1 MRNLTALTAPDA
13 RAANDK
19 ARSYLGW
26 VKSIAAAKGDGIQAR
41 EIFEATAPVPAHV
54 EAITKA
60 AVEVGSTTGWGSE
73 LSPVNAFASAF
84 LDLVRPR
91 TILGRMS
98 GVVRAPFDVRIPEQT
113 GGVTPGWT
121 GEGKPI
127 LVASAEFN
135 TIQQQRSKIAGIVVL
150 TDELVRSSDPSADS
164 IMQRDLGA
172 GIIEFSDRAFV
183 DPTVAE
189 VPDVSP
195 ASITNGAPE
204 ITSTGTTAAAVEA
217 DLAAMVQSL
226 IDGGVALAYPH
237 WIMSPANALTLSR
250 LRGSGGERIFPNVG
264 VLGGTIW
271 EIPVIVSAGAASTIV
286 LLDAAEVLL
295 SDAGLEIDM
304 AQHASLQLDS
314 EPDDPPTSS
323 TTLVSLWQMNLVA
336 LRAIRFIRWRR
347 RRNAGVA
354 WMTFPAE
361 EG

>member
-1 MRNLTALTAPDA
+1 MRNLTALTAPDG
-13 RAANDK
+13 RATSDK
-19 ARSYLGW
+19 ARTYLGW
-26 VKSIAAAKGDGIQAR
+26 IKALAAANGDGMQAR
-41 EIFEATAPVPAHV
+41 ETFRANAPVPAHV
-54 EAITKA
+54 EAMTKA
-60 AVEVGSTTGWGSE
+60 AVAAGTTGGWGEGLAPSD
-73 LSPVNAFASAF
+73 NHFAAAFM
-84 LDLVRPR
+84 DLLRPR
-91 TILGRMS
+91 TILGRLT

-135 TIQQQRSKIAGIVVL
+135 IIQQSRSKIGGIVVL
-150 TDELVRSSDPSADS
+150 TEELVRSADPSAES

-172 GIIEFSDRAFV
+172 GIIEFSDRQFV

-189 VPDVSP
+189 VVDVSP

-204 ITSTGTTAAAVEA
+204 VMSTGTTAAAVET

-237 WIMSPANALTLSR
+237 WIMSPETALAFSR

-271 EIPVIVSAGAASTIV
+271 EIPVIVSAGAGTTVV

-295 SDAGLEIDM
+295 SDDGLEVDV
-304 AQHASLQLDS
+304 AKHATLQMR
-314 EPDDPPTSS
+314 DDPQEGAQPA
-323 TTLVSLWQMNLVA
+323 VSLWQLNCVA
-336 LRAIRFIRWRR
+336 LRALRHVRWRR

-354 WMTFPAE
+354 WMTFPAV

>member
-13 RAANDK
+13 RATSDK
-19 ARSYLGW
+19 ARTYLGW
-26 VKSIAAAKGDGIQAR
+26 VKSLAAAKGDGVNAR
-41 EIFEATAPVPAHV
+41 EIFAANAPIPAHV
-54 EAITKA
+54 EVITRA
-60 AVEVGSTTGWGSE
+60 AVEAGSTTGWGAE

-121 GEGKPI
+121 AEGKPI
-127 LVASAEFN
+127 LVASGEFSI
-135 TIQQQRSKIAGIVVL
+135 IQQKRSKIGGIVVL
-150 TDELVRSSDPSADS
+150 TDELVRSSDPSAES

-183 DPTVAE
+183 DPAVAE

-204 ITSTGTTAAAVEA
+204 ITSTGATAAAVEA
-217 DLAAMVQSL
+217 DMAAMVQSL

-237 WIMSPANALTLSR
+237 WIMSPENALFLSR
-250 LRGSGGERIFPNVG
+250 LRGPGGERIFPNVG

-271 EIPVIVSAGAASTIV
+271 EIPVIAAAGARSTVALI
-286 LLDAAEVLL
+286 DAAEVLL
-295 SDAGLEIDM
+295 SDDGLEIDV
-304 AQHASLQLDS
+304 AKHASLQMDS
-314 EPDDPPTSS
+314 EPGDDPASNV
-323 TTLVSLWQMNLVA
+323 VSLWQLNLVA
-336 LRAIRFIRWRR
+336 LRAIRHIRWRR
-347 RRNAGVA
+347 RNDAGVA
-354 WMTFPAE
+354 WMTVNVPEA
-361 EG
+361 G